1 MRCNRESGYW
11 FEVIFG
17 TLLNI
22 FLIYFILN
30 IILFN
35 LPDYFHTNYIYIIFL
50 FSIPFLIY
58 SQWNDD
64 NFKRLDTSF
73 SSNENKKTALK
84 TIREL
89 KWKAYKRTDG
99 LKIIIPRHI
108 QETVEITIIIQEKR
122 IYYNFKYATFN
133 NGLRLTFFFFICSIY
148 RWKFEK
154 RLQIELQNYMK
165 TISFSQKN
173 KIKN

>member
-22 FLIYFILN
+22 FLIYSILN

-35 LPDYFHTNYIYIIFL
+35 LPDYFHTNYIYFIFFFIIPL
-50 FSIPFLIY
+50 LIY

-64 NFKRLDTSF
+64 NFRRLDTSL
-73 SSNENKKTALK
+73 SINENKKIALK
-84 TIREL
+84 TIRVL

-108 QETVEITIIIQEKR
+108 QETVEITIVIQEKS
-122 IYYNFKYATFN
+122 IYYNFKYVPFMRGA
-133 NGLRLTFFFFICSIY
+133 RPTFFFFICSIL

-154 RLQIELQNYMK
+154 QLKIELQNY
-165 TISFSQKN
+165 
-173 KIKN
+173 IKANTLS